1 MTYKNYLPQTQKY
14 MGAIETYLKRRFG
27 AVQGEWEMTLN
38 LLADNLDMYFECR
51 KSISENGVFDPKTG
65 RKNGLLPVIRDIQAT
80 ISKQIMHLGIS
91 PYTASKVRSGE
102 EDDSNLLSNLM
113 GLND

>member
-1 MTYKNYLPQTQKY
+1 MTEFLILFTSRKNIL
-14 MGAIETYLKRRFG
+14 F
-27 AVQGEWEMTLN
+27 
-38 LLADNLDMYFECR
+38 LAWINMYFECR
-51 KSISENGVFDPKTG
+51 KSISENGVFDAKTG